1 MSITI
6 DFEAPSEHAFPYSIE
21 MSLTYTTRIF
31 SDAVFFMQCLPSHSQ
46 TRGSVLPRIVEDL
59 HSDSGLMNYDVD
71 TDRRSK
77 SPLFPR
83 RPRKKRFSCELSPGR
98 KATILLMIVLMLERF
113 SFYSITLNFATFST
127 IILGFKPL
135 DVGAI
140 TICTIG
146 SAYFF
151 SPLFGWL
158 SDRKFGYYKILVTS
172 FAFYVLATCLVG
184 ASGLATILQALHYN
198 ESTNNEPT
206 NTTIDTRHFQ
216 RPRVLYL
223 IGLVIMVPCVSA
235 VRANLIPYILE
246 QLSDGAEKR
255 RVISKLIGIAYVVIN
270 VGASLS
276 PLLGFFHDPLP
287 KIISRNN
294 IIDAFWVYACVSAPI
309 GLLIALFIL
318 VKWRKSYRDYEGTR
332 ARLDYSPNVRSILS
346 TACGCYAENEP
357 TYYDRSE
364 MPYKNDAD
372 KKADRLNEHRKRLA
386 VIVPVFGSLVVY
398 SILDWQI
405 NNSFNDQLYH
415 LQLYNDSS
423 FRLKPNDVIYCGGNE
438 SLQATKFVVPP
449 ALVGVVNSLAII
461 VTVPMLWLV
470 VYPIYE
476 RVVKTEFAMMSRI
489 LWGMIFAMFAVFC
502 AMVVEM
508 SRALVGL
515 YRPTRYAYVCTRLLT
530 SHFLTVVPYSPISIF
545 AQVPQ
550 YAFSGVAEALS
561 NIATMEFLLS
571 RAPREF
577 RCTVFSLFYFLKGM
591 GYYLGGLLGLAASHL
606 GLYYTSWTETKGEF
620 VVQYFDSSR
629 NKTWIYFLIIF
640 VGMVI
645 SCFFFIRVKEKHKD
659 VVRKYRQEPRKK
671 RKRYASML

>member
-1 MSITI
+1 
-6 DFEAPSEHAFPYSIE
+6 
-21 MSLTYTTRIF
+21 
-31 SDAVFFMQCLPSHSQ
+31 
-46 TRGSVLPRIVEDL
+46 
-59 HSDSGLMNYDVD
+59 MNYDVD
-71 TDRRSK
+71 ADRRPK
-77 SPLFPR
+77 LPLFPR
-83 RPRKKRFSCELSPGR
+83 RPRKKGFSCELSPGR
-98 KATILLMIVLMLERF
+98 KATILLMIVLMFERF
-113 SFYSITLNFATFST
+113 SFYAITLNIATFST
-127 IILGFKPL
+127 IVLGFAQV
-135 DVGAI
+135 DIGAI

-151 SPLFGWL
+151 APLFGWL

-172 FAFYVLATCLVG
+172 FAFYIVASCLVG
-184 ASGLATILQALHYN
+184 ASGLDMILQPSYN
-198 ESTNNEPT
+198 VSTNST
-206 NTTIDTRHFQ
+206 SDVRYFY

-223 IGLVIMVPCVSA
+223 IGLGLMVPCVSA

-246 QLSDGAEKR
+246 QLSDGSEKR
-255 RVISKLIGIAYVVIN
+255 RVISKLISIAYVVIN

-276 PLLGFFHDPLP
+276 PLLGFFRDPLP
-287 KIISRNN
+287 KIKSKNV
-294 IIDAFWVYACVSAPI
+294 DVDLLWVYACVVAPI
-309 GLLIALFIL
+309 GLSIALFVL
-318 VKWRKSYRDYEGTR
+318 VKWRRSYRDYEATR

-386 VIVPVFGSLVVY
+386 VIVPVFGSLLIY
-398 SILDWQI
+398 SIVDGQMDS
-405 NNSFNDQLYH
+405 SFNDQLYH

-438 SLQATKFVVPP
+438 SLEATKFVVPP
-449 ALVGVVNSLAII
+449 ALVGVVNSLAVI

-476 RVVKTEFAMMSRI
+476 RVVKTEFAMMNRI

-508 SRALVGL
+508 SRALAGL
-515 YRPTRYAYVCTRLLT
+515 YRPTRYAYVCTQLLT

-577 RCTVFSLFYFLKGM
+577 RCTVFSLFYFLKGI
-591 GYYLGGLLGLAASHL
+591 GYYLGGLLGLTASQL
-606 GLYYTSWTETKGEF
+606 GLYFTSWSETNYKF
-620 VVQYFDSSR
+620 VVKYFDSSR

-671 RKRYASML
+671 TRRKRYASMI